1 MPCTTG
7 YCARAL
13 IAGNRLSEHI
23 HAGAEQASLDAIR
36 IRTKVTCATR
46 KYHHRMEQPTVTH
59 LVQR

>member
-1 MPCTTG
+1 MPCSTS

-23 HAGAEQASLDAIR
+23 QSEAEQTSLDTIR

-46 KYHHRMEQPTVTH
+46 KHRNGMELPTITH
-59 LVQR
+59 QAQR